1 ITIGDRL
8 NVLIKLPSSEIPS
21 IIYFQMGY
29 FVVVL
34 TLILLHKFGFELTE
48 VALEPDFFVFPI
60 ILFL

>member
-1 ITIGDRL
+1 LITIGDRL
-8 NVLIKLPSSEIPS
+8 NVLRKLPRSEIPS

-48 VALEPDFFVFPI
+48 VALELDFLYFQ
-60 ILFL
+60 